1 MTAKL
6 PDELRTVV
14 SAHPGET
21 LELIDEQTHLAYV
34 LVPADEFQRLKLS
47 AADELGD
54 TYAAQVESAMQAGWD
69 DPRMDE
75 YNDYDAHRRQ
85 P

>member
-1 MTAKL
+1 M
-6 PDELRTVV
+6 VY
-14 SAHPGET
+14 AHPGES
-21 LELIDEQTHLAYV
+21 LELMDEQTHLAYV
-34 LVPADEFQRLKLS
+34 LVPADEFQRLRT
-47 AADELGD
+47 AAKDELDD
-54 TYAAQVESAMQAGWD
+54 TYAAQVESAMQAGWN